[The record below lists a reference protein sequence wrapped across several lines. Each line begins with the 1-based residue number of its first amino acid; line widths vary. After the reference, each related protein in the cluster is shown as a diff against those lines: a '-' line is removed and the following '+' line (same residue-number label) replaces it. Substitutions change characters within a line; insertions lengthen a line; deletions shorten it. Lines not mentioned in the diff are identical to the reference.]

1 MRKNKLRLR
10 NCGKII
16 AVVLLMNFCK
26 FPMYAEPPT
35 EQLPNSSEKET
46 RLYGQFSDA
55 ELPSKNAKHFYTQED
70 VDFLVDTLSEAA
82 LEAIE
87 QAAGEAAKAAV
98 LSVLEREALALREAE
113 QWRIQADINALAFK
127 EAKKQGVKN
136 TIIGVLLGIVGGFFV
151 GFAISK

>member
-16 AVVLLMNFCK
+16 AVVLLMSFLK

-35 EQLPNSSEKET
+35 EQLPNLSESET
-46 RLYGQFSDA
+46 RLYSDLEVR
-55 ELPSKNAKHFYTQED
+55 ELIDEI
-70 VDFLVDTLSEAA
+70 SEAA

-113 QWRIQADINALAFK
+113 QWRIQADINALAIK

-136 TIIGVLLGIVGGFFV
+136 TIIGVLIGIVGGFAV